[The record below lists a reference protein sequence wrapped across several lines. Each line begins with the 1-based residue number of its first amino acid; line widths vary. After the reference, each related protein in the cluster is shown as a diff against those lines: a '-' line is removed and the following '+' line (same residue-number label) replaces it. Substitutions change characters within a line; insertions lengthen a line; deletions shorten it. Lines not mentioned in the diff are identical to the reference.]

1 MGCGGIDEAG
11 GKANDEAI
19 GGNCFAVRGA
29 VQCAEKDIQANVL
42 RHCATIQQTLYS
54 YAAV

>member
-42 RHCATIQQTLYS
+42 RHCATI
-54 YAAV
+54 